1 MKKSVLLL
9 APFIFIACVV
19 CRPRQVEN
27 TCPPQWKDS
36 MVILNG
42 KIDSLTMLTVNYEKN
57 LLDCKEQNNARSDS
71 INFLQDSIGKLLQR
85 PMMTEQQF
93 LDLYRYERIK
103 KYFDLCEKDASQW
116 KYMKG
121 WLRRIMENK

>member
-1 MKKSVLLL
+1 MKKFILLL
-9 APFIFIACVV
+9 APFIVIGYMACQPT
-19 CRPRQVEN
+19 RVEN
-27 TCPPQWKDS
+27 ASRQCKDS
-36 MVILNG
+36 VSILREQ
-42 KIDSLTMLTVNYEKN
+42 IDSLTCVTKNYEEN
-57 LLDCKEQNNARSDS
+57 LLRCKEMSDS
-71 INFLQDSIGKLLQR
+71 INFLHDSIGQLLQR

-121 WLRRIMENK
+121 WLRRVMENK